1 MNDALSACERFGLE
15 LACFLDGHLLLCTQM
30 HREREMYAVY
40 IYIYIRIYIY
50 MYVHIHAYKCT
61 YSWVVHAIFV
71 IVLPDLSAVF

>member
-1 MNDALSACERFGLE
+1 M
-15 LACFLDGHLLLCTQM
+15 LC
-30 HREREMYAVY
+30 
-40 IYIYIRIYIY
+40 IYICIYIY